1 MTLLASSGKLLH
13 SLKKRWFF
21 QISYLLF
28 RNGNNLFQIE
38 DAAVEK
44 LVDFL
49 NINKMRENSMVT
61 TFLHCCLPSLLYLC
75 GEIQFAKQ
83 RLSSWQLISQ
93 LTPPRT
99 FSPTWVRFHP
109 VLWRKKHSLA
119 TICEGFLYIYKELR
133 LALGSGEQI
142 SGETSHRGETQLHQV
157 LPKFLVFHL

>member
-1 MTLLASSGKLLH
+1 MTLLASSGRLLH

-21 QISYLLF
+21 QILYLLF
-28 RNGNNLFQIE
+28 RNGNCLFQIE
-38 DAAVEK
+38 DADVEK

-93 LTPPRT
+93 LTPPRK
-99 FSPTWVRFHP
+99 FSQTWVQFHP
-109 VLWRKKHSLA
+109 DLWRKKHSLA
-119 TICEGFLYIYKELR
+119 TICEGFLYIKDGGKCCLNVCSMG
-133 LALGSGEQI
+133 ALGSGEQI
-142 SGETSHRGETQLHQV
+142 SGETSNRGET
-157 LPKFLVFHL
+157 